1 MKRKVYIAQPP
12 NFNYTFEDY
21 FSVIKS
27 MFRLQL
33 SKKTNYTDERFLF
46 EKEIKEYF
54 KVKYAIS
61 ITNCASG
68 IDLI

>member
-1 MKRKVYIAQPP
+1 
-12 NFNYTFEDY
+12 
-21 FSVIKS
+21 